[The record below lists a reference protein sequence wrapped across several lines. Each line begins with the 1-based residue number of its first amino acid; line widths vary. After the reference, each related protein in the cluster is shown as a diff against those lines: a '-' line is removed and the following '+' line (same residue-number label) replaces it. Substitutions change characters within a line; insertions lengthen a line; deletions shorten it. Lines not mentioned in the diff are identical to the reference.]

1 MTTSAEH
8 TNSPTDPDTMLDTTL
23 PFPYQSDQQYA
34 DWAES
39 QSSSEYRFDNDDYCQ
54 SFLAHADAEGNVSES
69 VLEQI
74 FDEHG
79 SDLADFT
86 ESLQHDQSM
95 FNGVLILQWLG
106 Y

>member
-1 MTTSAEH
+1 
-8 TNSPTDPDTMLDTTL
+8 MLDTTL
-23 PFPYQSDQQYA
+23 PFPYQSDQQLVNWWELKSSQLA
-34 DWAES
+34 DRQES
-39 QSSSEYRFDNDDYCQ
+39 QASDDDRFEDNGFCQ
-54 SFLAHADAEGNVSES
+54 SFLAHTDAEGNVSES

-79 SDLADFT
+79 SNLADFT
-86 ESLQHDQSM
+86 ESLQWNQSM

>member
-1 MTTSAEH
+1 MYE
-8 TNSPTDPDTMLDTTL
+8 
-23 PFPYQSDQQYA
+23 
-34 DWAES
+34 
-39 QSSSEYRFDNDDYCQ
+39 DNTYCQ
-54 SFLAHADAEGNVSES
+54 SFLAHADANGNVSES

-79 SDLADFT
+79 SDLADFV
-86 ESLQHDQSM
+86 ESLEWDQSM

>member
-1 MTTSAEH
+1 
-8 TNSPTDPDTMLDTTL
+8 MLDTTL
-23 PFPYQSDQQYA
+23 PSLYEEPINRMY
-34 DWAES
+34 E
-39 QSSSEYRFDNDDYCQ
+39 DNTYCQ
-54 SFLAHADAEGNVSES
+54 SFLAHADAAGNVSES

>member
-1 MTTSAEH
+1 
-8 TNSPTDPDTMLDTTL
+8 MLDTTL
-23 PFPYQSDQQYA
+23 PFPYQSDQQLA
-34 DWAES
+34 DWQES
-39 QSSSEYRFDNDDYCQ
+39 QSSDDDRFDDNGYCQ
-54 SFLAHADAEGNVSES
+54 SFLAHTDAEGNVSES

-95 FNGVLILQWLG
+95 FNGVLILNWLG